1 MKVVRSCK
9 RHFRVSFGVSIS
21 WNLAE
26 YLKKSS
32 RMYSEGSGPL
42 LHFAWIRHF
51 YFALVNVR
59 PFYMEKPWRKGH
71 PPTRAIRTLG
81 EPHFPTFLYKTYC
94 VANRLHDKQK
104 LALLATRVTL
114 PDRPTFL
121 HINAS
126 GLPSRVN
133 LVKARQSEHAR
144 ALVAQAKGSTF
155 LSYLNAR

>member
-1 MKVVRSCK
+1 M
-9 RHFRVSFGVSIS
+9 
-21 WNLAE
+21 E
-26 YLKKSS
+26 
-32 RMYSEGSGPL
+32 EGSLAYPS
-42 LHFAWIRHF
+42 
-51 YFALVNVR
+51 Y
-59 PFYMEKPWRKGH
+59 PYP
-71 PPTRAIRTLG
+71 G

-104 LALLATRVTL
+104 LAWLATRVTL

-126 GLPSRVN
+126 GLRSRVN
-133 LVKARQSEHAR
+133 LVKTRQSEHAR